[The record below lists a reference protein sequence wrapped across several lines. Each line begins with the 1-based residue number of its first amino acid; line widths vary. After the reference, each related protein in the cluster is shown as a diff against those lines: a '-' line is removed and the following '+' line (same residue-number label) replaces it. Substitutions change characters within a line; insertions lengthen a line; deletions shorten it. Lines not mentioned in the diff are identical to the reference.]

1 MEKDE
6 LYKMIDERDEYSSLA
21 FPALMRKVYVWMAMA
36 LVITAVAAY
45 GVATLQPCC
54 RLFTAAS

>member
-6 LYKMIDERDEYSSLA
+6 LYKMIDERDGYSSLA

-45 GVATLQPCC
+45 GVAHQPCC

>member
-6 LYKMIDERDEYSSLA
+6 LYKMIDERDGYSSLA

-45 GVATLQPCC
+45 GVAHSPAL
-54 RLFTAAS
+54 LSFI

>member
-6 LYKMIDERDEYSSLA
+6 LYKMIDERDGYSSLA

-45 GVATLQPCC
+45 AWPTLLPCC